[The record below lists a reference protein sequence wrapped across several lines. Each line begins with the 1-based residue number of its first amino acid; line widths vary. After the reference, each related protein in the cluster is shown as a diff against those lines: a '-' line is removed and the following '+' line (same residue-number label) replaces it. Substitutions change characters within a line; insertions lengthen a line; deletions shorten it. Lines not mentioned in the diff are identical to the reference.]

1 MYKALSCNNNASDAS
16 FFQILSVATNKLY
29 CILDFNS
36 MEPSLKCVLIQCVW
50 LLWISVTKSGNKMGK
65 NPIIL
70 LQCNLFLINTFKTI
84 FNHMGTGVENVT
96 LQLNYV

>member
-1 MYKALSCNNNASDAS
+1 MYKALSCNNNDSDSS

-29 CILDFNS
+29 CLLDFNS

-65 NPIIL
+65 NPIIYFIAM
-70 LQCNLFLINTFKTI
+70 QF
-84 FNHMGTGVENVT
+84 V
-96 LQLNYV
+96 LNKYL